1 MSQENPIVD
10 DYLRMFEQYGEGIEQ
25 IYLEAPDDRYE
36 LLFERAMRLLV
47 KPSQFNLSLPEPFRR
62 TAHRY
67 LAGNPETLRHL
78 EDRDTRHFMLA
89 EIHDYVLLN
98 GGLARRRELA
108 GEQTAQSE

>member
-1 MSQENPIVD
+1 MSQDNPIID
-10 DYLRMFEQYGEGIEQ
+10 DYLRMFEQYGDGIEK
-25 IYLEAPDDRYE
+25 IYLETPDDRYE

-47 KPSQFNLSLPEPFRR
+47 KPSAFNFTLPEPFRR

-78 EDRDTRHFMLA
+78 EDRETRHFMLA
-89 EIHDYVLLN
+89 EVHDYVLLN

-108 GEQTAQSE
+108 NQQAAPSE